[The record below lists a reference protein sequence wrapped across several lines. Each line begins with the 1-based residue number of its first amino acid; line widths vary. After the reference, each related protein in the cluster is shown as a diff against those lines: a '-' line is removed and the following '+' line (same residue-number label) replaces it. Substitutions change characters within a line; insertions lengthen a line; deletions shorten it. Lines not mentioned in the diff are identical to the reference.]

1 MAAGADEK
9 TEEPTDK
16 KKRDARK
23 KGNIPKSKD
32 FSAAAFLLVAI
43 TALKY
48 LGPWMAHYTGIF
60 FTKVLE
66 DQFGVLEIP
75 EGKEIIPH
83 LIDWFLWLAM
93 LAAPFLAIVFFTA
106 YVVDLFQ
113 VGFLFTTE
121 TLKLDFQK
129 LNPVAGLKRMFALR
143 NLVMLAMNIAK
154 LLAVF
159 GVAWWTVAGEVQ
171 NVLSMVEM
179 ETAGMFIYAT
189 EHVLSLAQRLA
200 ILLFALGYA
209 DWRWQKYKHNKD
221 LKMTKQEIK
230 EEYKQMEGDPTVK
243 QKRRQKQMELAQRR
257 MMQEVPQAEVVVR
270 NPTHFAVAIRYKPD
284 MEAPV
289 VVAKGKDHMALQI
302 IEIAR
307 EAKVPCV
314 ENPPLARELYKKVE
328 VGDKVPPELYEAV
341 AELLAFVYTTNE
353 KMRAAASY
361 IAPPR
366 TAPAF

>member
-1 MAAGADEK
+1 MAAGGGEEK
-9 TEEPTDK
+9 TEEPTEK

-60 FTKVLE
+60 FTKILE
-66 DQFGVLEIP
+66 DEFGVLDIP
-75 EGKEIIPH
+75 EGKEIIPYMMH
-83 LIDWFLWLAM
+83 WFLWLAM

-121 TLKLDFQK
+121 TLKLDFNK
-129 LNPVAGLKRMFALR
+129 LNPVAGFKRMFAVR

-154 LLAVF
+154 LCAVM
-159 GVAWWTVAGEVQ
+159 GVAWWTILGEVQ
-171 NVLSMVEM
+171 NVLAMVEM
-179 ETAGMFIYAT
+179 ETAGMLIYAT
-189 EHVLSLAQRLA
+189 DHVLSLAQRLA

-243 QKRRQKQMELAQRR
+243 QKRRQKQMELAQQR

-270 NPTHFAVAIRYKPD
+270 NPTHFAVAIRYKTE
-284 MEAPV
+284 MKAPV
-289 VVAKGKDHMALQI
+289 VVAKGKDAIALKI
-302 IEIAR
+302 IEVAR

-328 VGDKVPPELYEAV
+328 IGDEVPPELYEAV
-341 AELLAFVYTTNE
+341 AEILAFVFKTNNS
-353 KMRAAASY
+353 MGTAGYMQPAPSY
-361 IAPPR
+361 
-366 TAPAF
+366 